1 MRLTSSGTLLLP
13 PGRDGSIQPIVPMG
27 AIIEQLGYKLIW
39 SAGSCKL
46 YPPDGRSIRLRVKN
60 GCPEVMESQAL
71 TVISRLEEHKLH
83 QADELRRRAE
93 EGKDRIRQAKLAMDK
108 TWWDHTM
115 DYVNSG
121 DLATGNMAISTAPF
135 FQDVPDRALSDI
147 LTPGGVEREPF
158 WDALRAALPH
168 LNRRRR
174 KALHDSKN
182 WVVHLFAGS
191 KPHKP
196 LLRLESNGTVVLE
209 LDVERSQAQNLYND
223 ALWSLLT
230 RAAREGRIAA
240 VIGGPP
246 CRTMSVLRHR
256 PGGPRPVRSPQHPFG
271 LPTLNSDERK
281 LVDHDTGLFARMLWL
296 HALATAG
303 RRVNPSIPRVS
314 SLVAFLLE
322 QPQEVARYMAP
333 ENPLVGEVPSWWSNP
348 MWLSYADEA
357 GLFEVDFNQ
366 GPLGHVSDKPTTVGT
381 NLPDLR
387 DLQGLKGETKGPWK
401 GDSKQLAAWAPG
413 LVDAIALALRK
424 WPQYRVYRVTQADW
438 ERHVANNHIPYRR
451 DCAVCVHGAGVGR
464 RHAGVAHPD
473 AYCMSA
479 DVAGPIRTPGRDPE
493 SRNHK
498 PATFKYFLS
507 VSYRFPRLKG
517 VKEESDP
524 AKTEG
529 FDDPALLP
537 GGTDDLADHPSDS
550 RPPEGDPGAEERE
563 DYQDPLYSPSGSE
576 AEEEQEEEEEEDG
589 KRVRAAKVKEEYPWE
604 TTRCEY
610 EAPSDF
616 ARLVFCVPLH
626 SNNSAHVMEA
636 LQQVYIELR
645 SLNLPVLRFHTN
657 RGREFCNSRVR
668 AWFHHR
674 GVRTTTREAD
684 APQQNGAAEQAIRW
698 LKARA
703 RTLLRQAGAGSELWP
718 CAMAT
723 AATQQRAQ
731 QLGLKS
737 KLAAPFGAKCSVRL
751 KFFHKMKGDIEDRW
765 VEGKYMGL
773 SPSVN
778 DGHVVLRNDGKGNGF
793 VQTLHVRTKLFT
805 PEPPPLEFV
814 GDSLEPEHPPPRLR
828 VRGKRALEELL
839 GEDEV
844 PPPLP
849 PPAEA
854 PRPEGFVLHSEEEEP
869 LRVARVS
876 LQVLEQTAREL
887 VEEDWDLDEALWVLA
902 QVCKVEPQ
910 LQLKV
915 GLYRHGGVV
924 GVLGGTSQR
933 HWLTELMVQV
943 LSAVAPGAEY
953 TSLWLSNSTVQPVHV
968 DSQNLQGSTNVVL
981 PVKLPRVG
989 GELWVEL
996 QPGDVPSGVVE
1007 ERVDGKGHRF
1017 LGVTHQL
1024 QKGKPF
1030 FLDPRRRHAT
1040 APWEG
1045 ERIVLVA
1052 YTVNTLGKVPE
1063 SDLQALESLGFPLPG
1078 STRLPLT
1085 QQQDVR
1091 RLDAF
1096 ECFEEEPLRE
1106 AQEGVERVVG
1116 GDLLRG
1122 GGWKETQR
1130 VDAGTVELEVSWNL
1144 KHKPVPHT
1152 VLPEQALHTLQAPEQ
1167 VEQPQVEEEIV
1178 SGEGLWP
1185 EPPLQWEL
1193 WVPLPQEEGQVCTR
1207 RSGDLAGDDLPQLR
1221 KSEPVY
1227 TPDIELLL
1235 DALQEPLSVV
1245 HTVDPR
1251 EAERNY
1257 EKWMPAIHKEV
1268 GVIEKAVQRL
1278 APEKVKEGG
1287 WLKRKEVK
1295 VVPSKLVFTVKPPDP
1310 PVEGVTPHTAQQSQS
1325 STNPVPHATWE
1336 GQAMHKRK
1344 ARLVACG
1351 NHAPSTGSEVYASGA
1366 AAETLRCF
1374 VVLCSKRCWW
1384 LGSLDVTSAFLLT
1397 PIPKGNG
1404 FPVFA
1409 LMPPRLLVRLG
1420 LAREGELWILTHAVY
1435 GLRESPKL
1443 WSDFRD
1449 CQLLGLRCTVDGEE
1463 LRLVRGRL
1471 DPNWWRVVRTSD
1483 GVVVGG
1489 LLTYVDDFLLG
1500 GSKEVITALAKA
1512 IQEIWKTTPLTM
1524 ATPDTSLRFLGVEI
1538 LVQGSGFVLS
1548 QQAYAEELLRLNN
1561 VKPTVLGKIPCPRD
1575 LACFDTLLADES
1587 PTEETVR
1594 LAQRLT
1600 GEILWLSQ
1608 RTRPDLAYTACL
1620 LASLSTKAPE
1630 RAIRIAERALAYI
1643 QRTKAFVL
1651 TAGADDTGL
1660 IAYSDA
1666 SYAPEG
1672 NRSHTGWVVF
1682 LHGSPVCW
1690 RSARQAFVTL
1700 STAESEL
1707 VAGLDAVVAL
1717 QSAEAMLSD
1726 FGITGLDKTLRVDS
1740 QSALAIAVGQGSWR
1754 TRHLRV
1760 RANYLREQY
1769 ESGEIIPV
1777 YCPGAEQAADLLTKA
1792 LAAARITELAAIWG
1806 LLDHSLVVRHA
1817 GAVADAQPHSAGA
1830 RALAQRDLQLST
1842 LAVLLAFMQVL
1853 GAASQ
1858 QEEELDDV
1866 SLPVSLDADLML
1878 AVSII
1883 CIGICAIAVWELF
1896 KWCFVHFTSHTLS
1909 VSTRKAR
1916 KLQRL
1921 RDQTA
1926 KAIQAEISAREAAK
1940 HSTG

>member
-1 MRLTSSGTLLLP
+1 M
-13 PGRDGSIQPIVPMG
+13 
-27 AIIEQLGYKLIW
+27 K
-39 SAGSCKL
+39 K
-46 YPPDGRSIRLRVKN
+46 
-60 GCPEVMESQAL
+60 
-71 TVISRLEEHKLH
+71 
-83 QADELRRRAE
+83 
-93 EGKDRIRQAKLAMDK
+93 
-108 TWWDHTM
+108 
-115 DYVNSG
+115 
-121 DLATGNMAISTAPF
+121 
-135 FQDVPDRALSDI
+135 
-147 LTPGGVEREPF
+147 
-158 WDALRAALPH
+158 
-168 LNRRRR
+168 
-174 KALHDSKN
+174 
-182 WVVHLFAGS
+182 
-191 KPHKP
+191 
-196 LLRLESNGTVVLE
+196 
-209 LDVERSQAQNLYND
+209 
-223 ALWSLLT
+223 
-230 RAAREGRIAA
+230 
-240 VIGGPP
+240 
-246 CRTMSVLRHR
+246 
-256 PGGPRPVRSPQHPFG
+256 
-271 LPTLNSDERK
+271 
-281 LVDHDTGLFARMLWL
+281 
-296 HALATAG
+296 
-303 RRVNPSIPRVS
+303 
-314 SLVAFLLE
+314 
-322 QPQEVARYMAP
+322 
-333 ENPLVGEVPSWWSNP
+333 
-348 MWLSYADEA
+348 
-357 GLFEVDFNQ
+357 
-366 GPLGHVSDKPTTVGT
+366 
-381 NLPDLR
+381 
-387 DLQGLKGETKGPWK
+387 
-401 GDSKQLAAWAPG
+401 
-413 LVDAIALALRK
+413 
-424 WPQYRVYRVTQADW
+424 
-438 ERHVANNHIPYRR
+438 
-451 DCAVCVHGAGVGR
+451 
-464 RHAGVAHPD
+464 
-473 AYCMSA
+473 
-479 DVAGPIRTPGRDPE
+479 
-493 SRNHK
+493 
-498 PATFKYFLS
+498 
-507 VSYRFPRLKG
+507 
-517 VKEESDP
+517 
-524 AKTEG
+524 
-529 FDDPALLP
+529 
-537 GGTDDLADHPSDS
+537 
-550 RPPEGDPGAEERE
+550 
-563 DYQDPLYSPSGSE
+563 
-576 AEEEQEEEEEEDG
+576 
-589 KRVRAAKVKEEYPWE
+589 EYPWE

-645 SLNLPVLRFHTN
+645 SLNLPVLRFHTD

-703 RTLLRQAGAGSELWP
+703 RILLRQAGAGSELWP

-814 GDSLEPEHPPPRLR
+814 GDSVEPEHPPPRLR

-933 HWLTELMVQV
+933 PWLTELMVQV
-943 LSAVAPGAEY
+943 LSAVAPEAEY

-981 PVKLPRVG
+981 PVKLPWVG

-996 QPGDVPSGVVE
+996 QPGDVPSSVVE

-1017 LGVTHQL
+1017 FGVTHQL

-1045 ERIVLVA
+1045 ERVALVA

-1085 QQQDVR
+1085 QQKDVR

-1096 ECFEEEPLRE
+1096 DCFEEEPLRE
-1106 AQEGVERVVG
+1106 AQKGVERVVG

-1122 GGWKETQR
+1122 GGWKETQK
-1130 VDAGTVELEVSWNL
+1130 VEAGTVELEVSWNL
-1144 KHKPVPHT
+1144 KHKPVPQT
-1152 VLPEQALHTLQAPEQ
+1152 VSPEQALHTLQAPEQ
-1167 VEQPQVEEEIV
+1167 VEQPQVEEETV
-1178 SGEGLWP
+1178 PGEGLWP

-1235 DALQEPLSVV
+1235 DALQEPLNVV

-1251 EAERNY
+1251 DAERNY
-1257 EKWMPAIHKEV
+1257 EKWMPAIHEEV

-1310 PVEGVTPHTAQQSQS
+1310 PVEGVTPHAAQQSQA
-1325 STNPVPHATWE
+1325 STNPVPHATRE

-1420 LAREGELWILTHAVY
+1420 LAVEGELWILTHAVY

-1524 ATPDTSLRFLGVEI
+1524 ATPDTSLRFLGAEI

-1561 VKPTVLGKIPCPRD
+1561 VKPTALGKIPCPRD

-1594 LAQRLT
+1594 VAQRLT

-1630 RAIRIAERALAYI
+1630 RAIRVAERALAYI

-1830 RALAQRDLQLST
+1830 GALVQQDLQLST
-1842 LAVLLAFMQVL
+1842 LAVLLAFMQFV

-1858 QEEELDDV
+1858 GDEELEDI
-1866 SLPVSLDADLML
+1866 SIPVSLNTDLML
-1878 AVSII
+1878 AVSIV
-1883 CIGICAIAVWELF
+1883 CIGICFIAVWEFL
-1896 KWCFVHFTSHTLS
+1896 KWCFETACSSRLSGWGLSS
-1909 VSTRKAR
+1909 VSRRKAR

-1921 RDQTA
+1921 RHQTA
-1926 KAIQAEISAREAAK
+1926 QAIEAELLAREEAVSSSTSRPSQPARSQQARGAPTRFYAAPEGTK
-1940 HSTG
+1940 LHRTKTCSTLRNTSQFIEYQVCQQCHSSQADCTQHSTG